1 MSSTLKALLLVV
13 CTGLFTTIR
22 SQSVH
27 PAQGIQL
34 GNPRAGVDIV
44 IPASMTQCES
54 VLVYYN
60 ITVPVSPFIAFYTT
74 NLVGDALLTLHPP
87 GSATGYIDWVCNI
100 PAGHGLIV
108 GVRDLPDIPDG
119 VLRTQNYV
127 VRSGTSSSCLVDL
140 TATYSVAGY
149 GTNFPS
155 YTSASTLSIRT
166 IVSTPQGY
174 VPSDNPYFLSPDV
187 FISSTTSFPTAAL
200 STITAKCGNSSA

>member
-1 MSSTLKALLLVV
+1 MPSTLKALLLII
-13 CTGLFTTIR
+13 CTGFFTTIQ

-54 VLVYYN
+54 FLVYYN
-60 ITVPVSPFIAFYTT
+60 ITVPVAPFIAFYTT
-74 NLVGDALLTLHPP
+74 NLAGDALLTLHPP

-100 PAGHGLIV
+100 PAGHGLTI
-108 GVRDLPDIPDG
+108 GVRDLPGTPGG

-127 VRSGTSSSCLVDL
+127 VQSGTSSSCLVDL
-140 TATYSVAGY
+140 TATYSIAGY

-174 VPSDNPYFLSPDV
+174 VPKWQSLFLV
-187 FISSTTSFPTAAL
+187 A
-200 STITAKCGNSSA
+200 